1 MEADSI
7 VEEARAKAVSAV
19 NNLLR
24 GRQPEEIRIEAY
36 SIAEEVR
43 ASPCASAMSR
53 RPRCSWRP
61 SRGSSNSRRRQLA
74 TRGDVEAKE
83 RAAREAKTG
92 RRRKPSGR
100 QRPARRRR
108 PRWRRTSL

>member
-19 NNLLR
+19 NDLPQ
-24 GRQPEEIRIEAY
+24 GRRPEEIRIEAD

-43 ASPCASAMSR
+43 VSPCASATLR

-61 SRGSSNSRRRQLA
+61 SHGSSNSRRRRLW
-74 TRGDVEAKE
+74 RGPCC
-83 RAAREAKTG
+83 AAGAV
-92 RRRKPSGR
+92 RRRLAVFPGD
-100 QRPARRRR
+100 RRRLACR
-108 PRWRRTSL
+108 SGLFRDPSAVSKV

>member
-1 MEADSI
+1 MEADSV

-19 NNLLR
+19 NDLPG
-24 GRQPEEIRIEAY
+24 GRRPEEIRIEAD

-43 ASPCASAMSR
+43 GSLCASATSR

-61 SRGSSNSRRRQLA
+61 SHGSSNSRRRQLA
-74 TRGDVEAKE
+74 TRADVEAKE
-83 RAAREAKTG
+83 RAAREAKRG

-108 PRWRRTSL
+108 PRWRRTS